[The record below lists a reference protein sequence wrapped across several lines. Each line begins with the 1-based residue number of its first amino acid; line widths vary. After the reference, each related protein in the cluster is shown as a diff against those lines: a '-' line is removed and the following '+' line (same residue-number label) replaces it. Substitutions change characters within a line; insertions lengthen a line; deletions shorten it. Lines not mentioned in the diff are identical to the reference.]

1 MDDTTFETF
10 EHQATTDPQLQAFL
24 HEVAEHVAH
33 EIAVDEP
40 QRSAVTGV
48 DILLGLVAYALYRW
62 AKDYFDH
69 RRALRELDI
78 ATQQAQLIEDLIK
91 AGFPRKDAQAAA
103 IALLKGVATRT
114 ADDPA
119 LATAR
124 PRVGRRT

>member
-10 EHQATTDPQLQAFL
+10 EQQATTDPQLQAFL
-24 HEVAEHVAH
+24 HEVAENVAH

-48 DILLGLVAYALYRW
+48 DILLSLVAYALYRW

>member
-10 EHQATTDPQLQAFL
+10 EQQATTDPQLQAFL
-24 HEVAEHVAH
+24 HEVAENVAH

-48 DILLGLVAYALYRW
+48 DILLSLVAYALYRW

-91 AGFPRKDAQAAA
+91 AGFPRKDAQATA

-124 PRVGRRT
+124 PLVGRRT